1 MMVPFPPWNLTDG
14 VGIHFIAQEYELRY
28 VFVFLPMT
36 LLLNITLTIFTA
48 IDGVG
53 IHLSGHLFVFLA
65 MTQLG
70 RCQVRVD
77 PYSVDFY
84 SRACRLN
91 HTPKDQ
97 SAYMPGGPMQ
107 WIPSTTQAS
116 ALLGVQHTDYSAGES

>member
-1 MMVPFPPWNLTDG
+1 MVLGF
-14 VGIHFIAQEYELRY
+14 IFIAREYESRF

-53 IHLSGHLFVFLA
+53 IHLSGHLFVFLV

-97 SAYMPGGPMQ
+97 SAYMLEGPMQ
-107 WIPSTTQAS
+107 WIPSTPQAS
-116 ALLGVQHTDYSAGES
+116 ALLGVQHTDCSAGES